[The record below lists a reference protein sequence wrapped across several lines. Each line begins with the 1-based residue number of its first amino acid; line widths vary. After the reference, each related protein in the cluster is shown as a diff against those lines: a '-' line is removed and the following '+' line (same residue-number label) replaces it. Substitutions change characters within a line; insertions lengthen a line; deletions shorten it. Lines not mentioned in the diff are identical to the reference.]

1 MGGEST
7 EPDKKERSGYTEVG
21 EMPSTRDVTRAA
33 LVKTASYNEL
43 RRKKRAWSNPTVENG
58 TLTSSP
64 PLPLL
69 SCVLDPLTLLWC
81 ILRFLVICRVIVY
94 YYVMERSGE
103 ELCCVGS

>member
-58 TLTSSP
+58 TLTSSRP
-64 PLPLL
+64 SLL
-69 SCVLDPLTLLWC
+69 SCVGPTC
-81 ILRFLVICRVIVY
+81 AVVLRFLVICRVIVY
-94 YYVMERSGE
+94 YVMERSE
-103 ELCCVGS
+103 EERAVFARS